1 MAKPLAGIRVLDM
14 GTFITGPAAGVLLAD
29 LGAEVIKVEQPG
41 AGDPFR
47 SFKGG
52 LYSPH
57 YQTYNRG
64 KKSVT
69 LNTKQPE
76 DLAAMDELVKGADVF
91 IQNFRPGVA
100 ERLKVDAPRLRALNP
115 RLIYCGISGFG
126 NDGPAKDRPA
136 FDTVA
141 QASAGFLRLLVNPE
155 HPRVVGPAIAD
166 ALTSSGD
173 AFTLRQLHVRQIP
186 KSARTADELLEMAE
200 DEELSFARP
209 GLQRHALRK
218 LRRGYWHIRDE
229 LDLHGLTR
237 DVARRMLTVFLDN
250 SVLRGYRCV
259 RVIHGRGLSSKDR
272 RPVLK
277 ILLGHWLVQRND
289 VLAFCQ
295 ARPEHGGSGAVL
307 ILLRNP
313 DK

>member
-1 MAKPLAGIRVLDM
+1 MSPRVEKDGELPLEEENGRNDDAALFREAMRDVKPLTKTGK
-14 GTFITGPAAGVLLAD
+14 ITHPRP
-29 LGAEVIKVEQPG
+29 EP
-41 AGDPFR
+41 R
-47 SFKGG
+47 SF
-52 LYSPH
+52 
-57 YQTYNRG
+57 
-64 KKSVT
+64 
-69 LNTKQPE
+69 
-76 DLAAMDELVKGADVF
+76 
-91 IQNFRPGVA
+91 
-100 ERLKVDAPRLRALNP
+100 LR
-115 RLIYCGISGFG
+115 
-126 NDGPAKDRPA
+126 
-136 FDTVA
+136 
-141 QASAGFLRLLVNPE
+141 
-155 HPRVVGPAIAD
+155 PRVTVQPDIQD
-166 ALTSSGD
+166 TLSDSG
-173 AFTLRQLHVRQIP
+173 
-186 KSARTADELLEMAE
+186 LLEMTE

-295 ARPEHGGSGAVL
+295 ARPEQGGSGAVL